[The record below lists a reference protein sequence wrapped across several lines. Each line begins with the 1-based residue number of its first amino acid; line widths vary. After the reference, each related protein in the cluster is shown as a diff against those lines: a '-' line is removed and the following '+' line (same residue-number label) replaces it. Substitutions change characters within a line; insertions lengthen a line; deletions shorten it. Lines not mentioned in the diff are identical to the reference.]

1 MYKIRDYKIESKKIH
16 KIHKIISTILYII
29 IIPILIINF
38 TLIIKSFITPDKIA
52 DFLGYKN
59 FIIVSKSMEPTIMV
73 GDAIFSKEVS
83 ESELRINDIISFHD
97 GEDINTHRIIAIT
110 EENGVR
116 LYQTKGDN
124 NKREDKEKVSY
135 SKIEGKYQFKIS
147 HFGVIVSVLQSKI
160 VLFILVLIVGLDMY
174 FNHRLRIKMQERRK
188 KRKEY
193 EEAQS

>member
-1 MYKIRDYKIESKKIH
+1 MYKIRNYKVESKKIH
-16 KIHKIISTILYII
+16 KTHKIISTILYIV

-73 GDAIFSKEVS
+73 GDAIFSKEIS
-83 ESELRINDIISFHD
+83 ENELKINDIISFHD
-97 GEDINTHRIIAIT
+97 GDDINTHRIVGIS
-110 EENGVR
+110 EENGVK

-124 NKREDKEKVSY
+124 NKKEDKEKIPY

-147 HFGVIVSVLQSKI
+147 HFGVIVEALQSKI
-160 VLFILVLIVGLDMY
+160 VLFILVIIVILDMY
-174 FNHRLRIKMQERRK
+174 FNHRLKIKMIERRK
-188 KRKEY
+188 KKQDY
-193 EEAQS
+193 EKSH

>member
-38 TLIIKSFITPDKIA
+38 TLIIKSFITPNKIA

-97 GEDINTHRIIAIT
+97 GEDINTHRIIGIT